1 MSPLKLG
8 LDLRGGVYLVYQ
20 VDVQGAVKQL
30 LDHYE
35 QDFRASLR
43 NAHVPYQ
50 DVEVDYPMNRV
61 RVLFRD
67 ADSFAKGKAA
77 ILADSRNVNLTEATV
92 NGAPALELTL
102 TPQQIKERQDYAVQQ
117 NIVILRNRLNSPELA
132 VSEPQVAREG
142 VDRIAIQL
150 PGLQNSAEVKKIL
163 GKTATLEFRMV
174 DETNNPLEAAATGH
188 VPLGSKLYYT
198 RDKQPVLLKRDVVVT
213 GDQLTDA
220 SFQPNTQDG
229 PAVSVS
235 LDSRGAAKMLRN
247 TEENIGHLMAV
258 VFIDRSREKNAQ
270 GVDVDRT
277 TEEVINRATIR
288 GVFSN
293 NFQITGVNPIEGRE
307 LALLLRAGGLAA
319 PLTAVEERAIGP
331 SLGQDN
337 IDKGIHAMVFGMLAA
352 FVFMAIYYKLFGLIA
367 DVVLIANVVLL
378 TAFLSLVG
386 AALTL
391 PGIAAVVLTVGMAVD
406 ANILIYERIREELR
420 NGVSPRAA
428 ITAGFDRAFSAI
440 CDSNVT
446 ALIAGLVLWL
456 VRRGCGTRLRRG
468 AGARNCDIDVHI
480 ADGQPRVGAD
490 HLRRKAQGRTPVDLR
505 ARSDVDPR
513 FKPMEFFH
521 KVTRFP
527 FMNTRKVWYGLSA
540 VLIVASFALVAVR
553 GLNLGIDFTG
563 GVVVETNF
571 PQAPNIEQLRA
582 ALAKAGMPAAQVQAF
597 GSSRDILVRLP
608 PDPDVKSEQIGAR
621 ILEVFKTVDGGVKLQ
636 RTEVR
641 RSSGGPGVVRQG
653 RLGAGGDAGAHLDL
667 RAVALHAEARARRDI
682 RRAAR
687 PDLRGRLF
695 RPDPDDFRSHG
706 DLGDPRGDRL
716 FAERHGHRIR
726 PHPRAS
732 AHARASSPSLR

>member
-1 MSPLKLG
+1 MISYPRWKIVLVAVVLVIGILLALPNLFGEESALQLARDRAVVTPADRTSIEELLKSKGVAPSGAFLEQGRLTLRFRSKQDQLKARDVITEAQPNQFTIALSQASRVPEWMRNLGLSPLKLG

-20 VDVQGAVKQL
+20 VDVAGAVKQQ
-30 LDHYE
+30 LDHRE

-43 NAHVPYQ
+43 TARIPYQ
-50 DVEVDYPMNRV
+50 DVQVDYPADEV

-67 ADSFAKGKAA
+67 ADSLAKGKAA
-77 ILADSRNVNLTEATV
+77 ILEDNRNLNLTETTI
-92 NGAPALELTL
+92 NGAPALALRL
-102 TPQQIKERQDYAVQQ
+102 TPQEIKEREDYAVQQ
-117 NIVILRNRLNSPELA
+117 NITILRNRLNSPELA

-142 VDRIAIQL
+142 IDRIAIQL

-174 DETNNPLEAAATGH
+174 DETNNPFDAVAGH

-235 LDSRGAAKMLRN
+235 LDTRGASKMLKN

-270 GVDVDRT
+270 GVEVDRT

-319 PLTAVEERAIGP
+319 PLTEVEERAIGP

-337 IDKGIHAMVFGMLAA
+337 IDKGVNAMVFGMLAA

-367 DVVLIANVVLL
+367 DVVLVANVVLL

-440 CDSNVT
+440 ADSNVT
-446 ALIAGLVLWL
+446 ALIAGVVLWL
-456 VRRGCGTRLRRG
+456 FG
-468 AGARNCDIDVHI
+468 AGAVRGFAVVLVIGI
-480 ADGQPRVGAD
+480 ATSMFTSLMGSRALVQVVYGG
-490 HLRRKAQGRTPVDLR
+490 RRKV
-505 ARSDVDPR
+505 
-513 FKPMEFFH
+513 
-521 KVTRFP
+521 
-527 FMNTRKVWYGLSA
+527 
-540 VLIVASFALVAVR
+540 
-553 GLNLGIDFTG
+553 
-563 GVVVETNF
+563 
-571 PQAPNIEQLRA
+571 
-582 ALAKAGMPAAQVQAF
+582 
-597 GSSRDILVRLP
+597 
-608 PDPDVKSEQIGAR
+608 
-621 ILEVFKTVDGGVKLQ
+621 
-636 RTEVR
+636 
-641 RSSGGPGVVRQG
+641 
-653 RLGAGGDAGAHLDL
+653 
-667 RAVALHAEARARRDI
+667 
-682 RRAAR
+682 
-687 PDLRGRLF
+687 
-695 RPDPDDFRSHG
+695 
-706 DLGDPRGDRL
+706 DRL
-716 FAERHGHRIR
+716 SI
-726 PHPRAS
+726 
-732 AHARASSPSLR
+732 

>member
-1 MSPLKLG
+1 MISYPRWKIALVAVVVILAIFLALPNLFGEESALQLARDRAVVTSSDRSSVEQLLKDKGVTPTGSFLDQGRLTLRFSSKQDQLKARDLISEGRPNQFTIALSQASRVPEWMRNLGLSPLKLG

-20 VDVQGAVKQL
+20 VDVQGAVKQQ

-43 NAHVPYQ
+43 NARIPYQ
-50 DVEVDYPMNRV
+50 DVQVDYPTQRV

-77 ILADSRNVNLTEATV
+77 IVADSRNLTLNDVAV
-92 NGAPALELTL
+92 DGAPALELKL
-102 TPQQIKERQDYAVQQ
+102 TPQQIKEREDYAVQQ

-132 VSEPQVAREG
+132 VSEPQVARQG

-174 DETNNPLEAAATGH
+174 DENGNPLEAAATGH

-198 RDKQPVLLKRDVVVT
+198 REKQPVLLKREVVVT

-220 SFQPNTQDG
+220 SFQPNTQEG
-229 PAVSVS
+229 AAVSVG
-235 LDSRGAAKMLRN
+235 LDSRGAAKMLKN
-247 TEENIGHLMAV
+247 TQENIGHLMAV

-270 GVDVDRT
+270 GQDVDRT

-319 PLTAVEERAIGP
+319 PLSAVEERAIGP

-337 IDKGIHAMVFGMLAA
+337 IDKGRNAMVFGMLAA
-352 FVFMAIYYKLFGLIA
+352 FVFMAIYYKAFGLIA
-367 DVVLIANVVLL
+367 DVVLVANVVLL

-440 CDSNVT
+440 ADSNVT

-456 VRRGCGTRLRRG
+456 FGSG
-468 AGARNCDIDVHI
+468 
-480 ADGQPRVGAD
+480 
-490 HLRRKAQGRTPVDLR
+490 
-505 ARSDVDPR
+505 
-513 FKPMEFFH
+513 
-521 KVTRFP
+521 
-527 FMNTRKVWYGLSA
+527 
-540 VLIVASFALVAVR
+540 AVR
-553 GLNLGIDFTG
+553 GFAVVLVIGIATSMFTSLMGSRALVQVIYG
-563 GVVVETNF
+563 GKRKVE
-571 PQAPNIEQLRA
+571 
-582 ALAKAGMPAAQVQAF
+582 
-597 GSSRDILVRLP
+597 RL
-608 PDPDVKSEQIGAR
+608 SI
-621 ILEVFKTVDGGVKLQ
+621 
-636 RTEVR
+636 
-641 RSSGGPGVVRQG
+641 
-653 RLGAGGDAGAHLDL
+653 
-667 RAVALHAEARARRDI
+667 
-682 RRAAR
+682 
-687 PDLRGRLF
+687 
-695 RPDPDDFRSHG
+695 
-706 DLGDPRGDRL
+706 
-716 FAERHGHRIR
+716 
-726 PHPRAS
+726 
-732 AHARASSPSLR
+732 

>member
-1 MSPLKLG
+1 MRNLGLSPLKLG

-20 VDVQGAVKQL
+20 VDVAGAVKQQ
-30 LDHYE
+30 LDHRE

-43 NAHVPYQ
+43 TARVPYQ
-50 DVEVDYPMNRV
+50 DVQVDYPADEV

-67 ADSFAKGKAA
+67 ADSIAKGKAA
-77 ILADSRNVNLTEATV
+77 ILEDNRNLILTETTI
-92 NGAPALELTL
+92 NGAPALALRL
-102 TPQQIKERQDYAVQQ
+102 TPQEIKEREDYAVQQ
-117 NIVILRNRLNSPELA
+117 NIIILRNRLNSPELA

-142 VDRIAIQL
+142 IDRIAIQL

-174 DETNNPLEAAATGH
+174 DETNNPFDAVAGH

-235 LDSRGAAKMLRN
+235 LDSRGASKMLKN

-270 GVDVDRT
+270 GVEVDRT

-319 PLTAVEERAIGP
+319 PLTEVEERAIGP

-337 IDKGIHAMVFGMLAA
+337 IDKGVNAMVFGMLAA
-352 FVFMAIYYKLFGLIA
+352 FVFMTIYYKLFGLIA
-367 DVVLIANVVLL
+367 DVVLVANVVLL

-440 CDSNVT
+440 ADSNVT
-446 ALIAGLVLWL
+446 ALIAGVVLWL
-456 VRRGCGTRLRRG
+456 FG
-468 AGARNCDIDVHI
+468 AGAVRGFAVVLVIGI
-480 ADGQPRVGAD
+480 ATSMFTSLMGSRALVQVVYGG
-490 HLRRKAQGRTPVDLR
+490 RRKV
-505 ARSDVDPR
+505 
-513 FKPMEFFH
+513 
-521 KVTRFP
+521 
-527 FMNTRKVWYGLSA
+527 
-540 VLIVASFALVAVR
+540 
-553 GLNLGIDFTG
+553 
-563 GVVVETNF
+563 
-571 PQAPNIEQLRA
+571 
-582 ALAKAGMPAAQVQAF
+582 
-597 GSSRDILVRLP
+597 
-608 PDPDVKSEQIGAR
+608 
-621 ILEVFKTVDGGVKLQ
+621 
-636 RTEVR
+636 
-641 RSSGGPGVVRQG
+641 
-653 RLGAGGDAGAHLDL
+653 
-667 RAVALHAEARARRDI
+667 
-682 RRAAR
+682 
-687 PDLRGRLF
+687 
-695 RPDPDDFRSHG
+695 
-706 DLGDPRGDRL
+706 DRL
-716 FAERHGHRIR
+716 SI
-726 PHPRAS
+726 
-732 AHARASSPSLR
+732 

>member
-1 MSPLKLG
+1 MISYPRWKIALVAVVVVFGIFLALPNLFGEENALQLARDRAAVQASDRTGIEELLKSKGVTPSGAFLDQGRLTLRFSSKQDQLKARDLIAEARPNQFTIALSQASRVPEWMRNLGLNPLKLG

-20 VDVQGAVKQL
+20 VDVQGAVRQQ
-30 LDHYE
+30 LDHRE

-43 NAHVPYQ
+43 NARVPYQ
-50 DVEVDYPMNRV
+50 DVQVDYPADRV

-67 ADSFAKGKAA
+67 ADSLAKGKAA
-77 ILADSRNVNLTEATV
+77 ILSDNRNLNLTESVA
-92 NGAPALELTL
+92 GSSPALELKL
-102 TPQQIKERQDYAVQQ
+102 TPQEIKERQDYAVQQ
-117 NIVILRNRLNSPELA
+117 NIIILRNRLNSPELA

-174 DETNNPLEAAATGH
+174 DETNNPLEAAATGRA
-188 VPLGSKLYYT
+188 PLGSKLYYT
-198 RDKQPVLLKRDVVVT
+198 REKQPVLLKRDVVVT

-235 LDSRGAAKMLRN
+235 LDSRGAAKMLKN

-270 GVDVDRT
+270 GVDVDRV

-319 PLTAVEERAIGP
+319 PLSAVEERAIGP

-337 IDKGIHAMVFGMLAA
+337 IDKGVNAMVFGMLAA
-352 FVFMAIYYKLFGLIA
+352 FVFMAVYYKVFGLIA
-367 DVVLIANVVLL
+367 DVVLVANVVLL

-440 CDSNVT
+440 FDSNVT
-446 ALIAGLVLWL
+446 AAIAGLVLWL
-456 VRRGCGTRLRRG
+456 FG
-468 AGARNCDIDVHI
+468 AGAVRGFAVVLVLGI
-480 ADGQPRVGAD
+480 ATSMFTSVMGS
-490 HLRRKAQGRTPVDLR
+490 R
-505 ARSDVDPR
+505 ALVQVIYGG
-513 FKPMEFFH
+513 K
-521 KVTRFP
+521 
-527 FMNTRKVWYGLSA
+527 RKVERLS
-540 VLIVASFALVAVR
+540 I
-553 GLNLGIDFTG
+553 
-563 GVVVETNF
+563 
-571 PQAPNIEQLRA
+571 
-582 ALAKAGMPAAQVQAF
+582 
-597 GSSRDILVRLP
+597 
-608 PDPDVKSEQIGAR
+608 
-621 ILEVFKTVDGGVKLQ
+621 
-636 RTEVR
+636 
-641 RSSGGPGVVRQG
+641 
-653 RLGAGGDAGAHLDL
+653 
-667 RAVALHAEARARRDI
+667 
-682 RRAAR
+682 
-687 PDLRGRLF
+687 
-695 RPDPDDFRSHG
+695 
-706 DLGDPRGDRL
+706 
-716 FAERHGHRIR
+716 
-726 PHPRAS
+726 
-732 AHARASSPSLR
+732 

>member
-1 MSPLKLG
+1 MISYPRWKIALVAIVLILGIFLALPNLFGEESALQLARDRAVVSLSDRSSVEQILKDKGVTPTGAFLDQGRLTLRFASKQDQLKARDLISEARPNQFTIALSQASRVPEWMRNLGLSPLKLG

-20 VDVQGAVKQL
+20 VDVQGAVKQQ

-43 NAHVPYQ
+43 NARIPYQ
-50 DVEVDYPMNRV
+50 DVQVDYPTQRV

-67 ADSFAKGKAA
+67 TDSFAKGKAA
-77 ILADSRNVNLTEATV
+77 ILADSRNLTLTDVTV
-92 NGAPALELTL
+92 DGAPALELKL
-102 TPQQIKERQDYAVQQ
+102 TPQQIKEREDYAVQQ

-132 VSEPQVAREG
+132 VSEPQVARQG

-174 DETNNPLEAAATGH
+174 DENSNPLEAAATGH

-198 RDKQPVLLKRDVVVT
+198 REKQPVLLKREVVVT

-220 SFQPNTQDG
+220 SFQPNTQEG
-229 PAVSVS
+229 AAVSVG
-235 LDSRGAAKMLRN
+235 LDSRGAAKMLKN
-247 TEENIGHLMAV
+247 TQENIGHLMAV

-270 GVDVDRT
+270 GQDVDRT

-319 PLTAVEERAIGP
+319 PLSAVEERAIGP

-337 IDKGIHAMVFGMLAA
+337 IDKGRNAMVFGMLAA
-352 FVFMAIYYKLFGLIA
+352 FVFMAIYYKAFGLIA
-367 DVVLIANVVLL
+367 DVVLVANVVLL

-440 CDSNVT
+440 ADSNVT

-456 VRRGCGTRLRRG
+456 FG
-468 AGARNCDIDVHI
+468 AGAVRGFAVVLVIGI
-480 ADGQPRVGAD
+480 ATSMFTSLMGS
-490 HLRRKAQGRTPVDLR
+490 R
-505 ARSDVDPR
+505 ALVQVIYGG
-513 FKPMEFFH
+513 K
-521 KVTRFP
+521 
-527 FMNTRKVWYGLSA
+527 RKVERLS
-540 VLIVASFALVAVR
+540 I
-553 GLNLGIDFTG
+553 
-563 GVVVETNF
+563 
-571 PQAPNIEQLRA
+571 
-582 ALAKAGMPAAQVQAF
+582 
-597 GSSRDILVRLP
+597 
-608 PDPDVKSEQIGAR
+608 
-621 ILEVFKTVDGGVKLQ
+621 
-636 RTEVR
+636 
-641 RSSGGPGVVRQG
+641 
-653 RLGAGGDAGAHLDL
+653 
-667 RAVALHAEARARRDI
+667 
-682 RRAAR
+682 
-687 PDLRGRLF
+687 
-695 RPDPDDFRSHG
+695 
-706 DLGDPRGDRL
+706 
-716 FAERHGHRIR
+716 
-726 PHPRAS
+726 
-732 AHARASSPSLR
+732 

>member
-1 MSPLKLG
+1 MISYPRWKVALVAIVLLLGIFLALPNLFGEESALQLARDRAVVSPSDRSSVEQILKDKGVTPTGAFLDQGRLTLRFGSKQDQLKARDLISEARPNQFTIALSQASRVPEWMRNLGLSPLKLG

-20 VDVQGAVKQL
+20 VDVQGAVKQQ

-43 NAHVPYQ
+43 NARVPYQ
-50 DVEVDYPMNRV
+50 DVLVDYPTQRV

-67 ADSFAKGKAA
+67 ADTFAKGKAA
-77 ILADSRNVNLTEATV
+77 ILADSRILTLTDVTV
-92 NGAPALELTL
+92 DGAPALELKL
-102 TPQQIKERQDYAVQQ
+102 TPQQIKEREDYAVQQ

-132 VSEPQVAREG
+132 VSEPQVARQG

-174 DETNNPLEAAATGH
+174 DENGNPLEAAATGH

-198 RDKQPVLLKRDVVVT
+198 REKQPVLLKREVVVT

-229 PAVSVS
+229 AAVSVG
-235 LDSRGAAKMLRN
+235 LDSRGAAKMLKN
-247 TEENIGHLMAV
+247 TQENIGHLMAV

-270 GVDVDRT
+270 GQDVDRT

-319 PLTAVEERAIGP
+319 PLSAVEERAIGP

-337 IDKGIHAMVFGMLAA
+337 IDKGVHAMIFGMLAA
-352 FVFMAIYYKLFGLIA
+352 FIFMAIYYKVFGLIA
-367 DVVLIANVVLL
+367 DVVLAANVVLL

-440 CDSNVT
+440 ADSNVT

-456 VRRGCGTRLRRG
+456 FG
-468 AGARNCDIDVHI
+468 AGAVRGFAVVLVIGI
-480 ADGQPRVGAD
+480 ATSMFTSLMGS
-490 HLRRKAQGRTPVDLR
+490 R
-505 ARSDVDPR
+505 ALVQVIYGG
-513 FKPMEFFH
+513 K
-521 KVTRFP
+521 
-527 FMNTRKVWYGLSA
+527 RKVERLS
-540 VLIVASFALVAVR
+540 I
-553 GLNLGIDFTG
+553 
-563 GVVVETNF
+563 
-571 PQAPNIEQLRA
+571 
-582 ALAKAGMPAAQVQAF
+582 
-597 GSSRDILVRLP
+597 
-608 PDPDVKSEQIGAR
+608 
-621 ILEVFKTVDGGVKLQ
+621 
-636 RTEVR
+636 
-641 RSSGGPGVVRQG
+641 
-653 RLGAGGDAGAHLDL
+653 
-667 RAVALHAEARARRDI
+667 
-682 RRAAR
+682 
-687 PDLRGRLF
+687 
-695 RPDPDDFRSHG
+695 
-706 DLGDPRGDRL
+706 
-716 FAERHGHRIR
+716 
-726 PHPRAS
+726 
-732 AHARASSPSLR
+732 

>member
-1 MSPLKLG
+1 MISYPRWKIALVAVVVLLGIFLALPNLFGEENALQLARDRAAVQPSDRTGIEELLKSKGVTPSGAYLEQGRLTLRFSSKQDQLKARDLIAEARPDQFTIALSQASRVPEWMRNLGLNPLKLG

-20 VDVQGAVKQL
+20 VDVQGAVRQQ
-30 LDHYE
+30 LDHRE

-43 NAHVPYQ
+43 NARVPYQ
-50 DVEVDYPMNRV
+50 DVQVDYPADRV

-67 ADSFAKGKAA
+67 ADSLTRGKAA
-77 ILADSRNVNLTEATV
+77 ILSDNRNLNLTETV
-92 NGAPALELTL
+92 AGGSPALELKL
-102 TPQQIKERQDYAVQQ
+102 TPQEIKERQDYAVQQ
-117 NIVILRNRLNSPELA
+117 NIIILRNRLNSPELA

-174 DETNNPLEAAATGH
+174 DEINNPLEAASTGRA
-188 VPLGSKLYYT
+188 PLGSKLYYT
-198 RDKQPVLLKRDVVVT
+198 RDKQPVLLKRVVVVT

-235 LDSRGAAKMLRN
+235 LDSRGAAKMLKN

-270 GVDVDRT
+270 GIDVDRV

-319 PLTAVEERAIGP
+319 PLSAVEERAIGP

-337 IDKGIHAMVFGMLAA
+337 IDKGVNAMVFGMLAA
-352 FVFMAIYYKLFGLIA
+352 FVFMAIYYKVFGLIA
-367 DVVLIANVVLL
+367 DVVLVANVVLL

-440 CDSNVT
+440 FDSNVT
-446 ALIAGLVLWL
+446 AAIAGLVLWL
-456 VRRGCGTRLRRG
+456 FG
-468 AGARNCDIDVHI
+468 AGAVRGFAVVLVLGI
-480 ADGQPRVGAD
+480 ATSMFTSVMGS
-490 HLRRKAQGRTPVDLR
+490 R
-505 ARSDVDPR
+505 ALVQIIYGG
-513 FKPMEFFH
+513 K
-521 KVTRFP
+521 
-527 FMNTRKVWYGLSA
+527 RKVERLS
-540 VLIVASFALVAVR
+540 I
-553 GLNLGIDFTG
+553 
-563 GVVVETNF
+563 
-571 PQAPNIEQLRA
+571 
-582 ALAKAGMPAAQVQAF
+582 
-597 GSSRDILVRLP
+597 
-608 PDPDVKSEQIGAR
+608 
-621 ILEVFKTVDGGVKLQ
+621 
-636 RTEVR
+636 
-641 RSSGGPGVVRQG
+641 
-653 RLGAGGDAGAHLDL
+653 
-667 RAVALHAEARARRDI
+667 
-682 RRAAR
+682 
-687 PDLRGRLF
+687 
-695 RPDPDDFRSHG
+695 
-706 DLGDPRGDRL
+706 
-716 FAERHGHRIR
+716 
-726 PHPRAS
+726 
-732 AHARASSPSLR
+732 